1 MKIDKIALVRR
12 QIGALEALNLEDL
25 RAKFEEV
32 FGFQSSII
40 NADYF
45 RRRIAY
51 RLQEL
56 QFGGLRQD
64 AEEFLDSLVA
74 DDDLANLKPQ
84 KAKKRTTVKGT
95 RFVREWDG
103 EEHVVIVHGATSF
116 EYNGTMFKSLS
127 AIAQAI
133 TGTHWNGPRFFGV
146 TK

>member
-1 MKIDKIALVRR
+1 MKIDKTALVRR
-12 QIGALEALNLEDL
+12 QISAMEGLSLEDL

-56 QFGGLRQD
+56 QFGGLQQD

-74 DDDLANLKPQ
+74 DDELANLKPQ
-84 KAKKRTTVKGT
+84 KAKKRTAVKGT
-95 RFVREWDG
+95 RFVREWGG
-103 EEHVVIVHGATSF
+103 EEHVVIVHGAASF
-116 EYNGTMFKSLS
+116 EYNGDTFKSLS
-127 AIAQAI
+127 AIAKAI

>member
-1 MKIDKIALVRR
+1 MIDKHALIRR
-12 QIGALEALNLEDL
+12 QIAALDGLALDGL
-25 RAKFEEV
+25 RDKFEELY
-32 FGFQSSII
+32 GFPSRVA
-40 NADYF
+40 NADTL